1 MQDIVSICE
10 TEGTE
15 SKNTGLLCEG
25 GYLLGLSVCNSIFTS
40 HLLWKEKRKKNLDLF
55 LYLDNVK
62 FYRHFSL
69 TIEKMGL
76 IYKLNE
82 PGYT

>member
-1 MQDIVSICE
+1 MKEDTYLAFLSVIQ
-10 TEGTE
+10 
-15 SKNTGLLCEG
+15 
-25 GYLLGLSVCNSIFTS
+25 YLLPIYCGKKS
-40 HLLWKEKRKKNLDLF
+40 EKNPHLDLF

>member
-1 MQDIVSICE
+1 MKEDTYLAFLSVIQ
-10 TEGTE
+10 
-15 SKNTGLLCEG
+15 
-25 GYLLGLSVCNSIFTS
+25 YLLPIYFGKKSEKKK
-40 HLLWKEKRKKNLDLF
+40 HLELF